1 MSKLS
6 ESAAPI
12 RDTIDGRE
20 LITAAP
26 ETVTGTLQSTKE
38 RRHNREMPRFTIKEK
53 VIIDMDTGE
62 RLSTLEDFLHKLNDL
77 NALADCLAEPEPL
90 DSDNIETLLLY

>member
-1 MSKLS
+1 MSELP

-12 RDTIDGRE
+12 RDTVDGHE

-26 ETVTGTLQSTKE
+26 ETVTGTLQSTGKQ
-38 RRHNREMPRFTIKEK
+38 RHNREMPRFIIKDK
-53 VIIDMDTGE
+53 VIIDQDTGE

-77 NALADCLAEPEPL
+77 NVLVDCLAEPEPL